1 MQKKVSKTLSVYEQ
15 GFNQSIN
22 TCICVKDTVVISEN
36 ENAINQATIRHYI
49 CV

>member
-1 MQKKVSKTLSVYEQ
+1 MFTPKKTRDEQ
-15 GFNQSIN
+15 GFIQSIN
-22 TCICVKDTVVISEN
+22 RRIHTKDKVINSEN